1 MTKTTKAYEEMTR
14 DEKDDILT
22 ARVEF
27 ILGAVAP
34 KLEEEEASNE
44 QVLEALLYAAHY
56 VMVSGG
62 TGNDIYD
69 TLSALNR
76 LAISGTVD
84 RAVEKVNPSPSEP
97 EVEPEVEE
105 EVKPEVSE

>member
-1 MTKTTKAYEEMTR
+1 MTKTTKNYEEMTR
-14 DEKDDILT
+14 DEKDDVLT

-27 ILGAVAP
+27 VLGAVAP

-76 LAISGTVD
+76 LAINGTVD
-84 RAVEKVNPSPSEP
+84 RAVEKATLV
-97 EVEPEVEE
+97 EVEE
-105 EVKPEVSE
+105 EVRPEVSE